1 MRILVACEESQT
13 VCMAFRNK
21 GHQAYSCD
29 LVPTRGPHPEWH
41 ILADVR
47 QVLHLPWDMLI
58 AFPPCTHL
66 CCSGACW
73 FERKKVSGVQEKA
86 VEFFM
91 LFINAPINKIAVEN
105 PVGIMST
112 RYRKP
117 DQIIQP
123 YNFGHNASKSTCLWL
138 KNLPLLKSTQYVPP
152 SYYHKGL
159 PRWNNQSP
167 SGSNKLGG
175 RKTRSR
181 DRSVTFMGVALAMA
195 EQWG

>member
-1 MRILVACEESQT
+1 MYVLVACEESQT
-13 VCMAFRNK
+13 VCLAFRNK

-29 LVPTRGPHPEWH
+29 VVPTRGQSSEWH
-41 ILADVR
+41 IISDVR
-47 QVLHLPWDMLI
+47 NILHLPWDMLI

-66 CCSGACW
+66 CVSGARH
-73 FERKKVSGVQEKA
+73 FEKKRASGVQNA
-86 VEFFM
+86 AIDFFM
-91 LFINAPINKIAVEN
+91 TLVNAPIHKIAIEN

-123 YNFGHNASKSTCLWL
+123 YNFGHSVSKRTCLWL
-138 KNLPLLKSTQYVPP
+138 KNLPLLKPTQYVPP
-152 SYYHKGL
+152 SYYVNGK

-167 SGSNKLGG
+167 CGADKTPPSN
-175 RKTRSR
+175 TRGR
-181 DRSVTFMGVALAMA
+181 DRSVTYSGIADAMA